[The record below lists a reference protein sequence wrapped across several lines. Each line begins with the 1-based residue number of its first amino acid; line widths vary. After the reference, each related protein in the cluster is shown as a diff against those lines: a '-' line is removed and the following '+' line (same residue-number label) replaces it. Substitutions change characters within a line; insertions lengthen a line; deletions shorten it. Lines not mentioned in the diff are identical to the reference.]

1 LTWLNATQE
10 EAELIN
16 SQNKERLMDQRI
28 YKKMA
33 GTSAAVV
40 PADLSGPSPI
50 ERDGLAWTE
59 LSMPSSRQVLKW
71 KPPIDSALALEEL
84 EDYKPPAA
92 GDARYV
98 ANLMR

>member
-1 LTWLNATQE
+1 
-10 EAELIN
+10 
-16 SQNKERLMDQRI
+16 MDQRI

-71 KPPIDSALALEEL
+71 KPPIDSALALEGL

-98 ANLMR
+98 ANPGTALVYIGKIRGWVAISHFA